1 MGETSEN
8 KKGIE
13 ELLEKIP
20 PEKRWAITAKILTGL
35 LLMRGEKNAI
45 LLVGKEEGF
54 FSPVWGLEKFEEI
67 VGKVFGDAGKKML
80 PQIKESFNIPVED
93 AIGAA
98 KLVWVAARLMFG
110 PEWEWKYLEKTPE
123 RVVVRWTKCHM
134 WDTHKEC
141 EVDPVFILC
150 EGGHQTIIKEGFKVI
165 NPKLTFKITKA
176 IPRGDPYCEDVYE
189 FKEE

>member
-1 MGETSEN
+1 MA
-8 KKGIE
+8 E
-13 ELLEKIP
+13 ELLEKVP
-20 PEKRWAITAKILTGL
+20 PETCWAITAKALTGFL
-35 LLMRGEKNAI
+35 VRRGEKRIAPD
-45 LLVGKEEGF
+45 LGKSEGF
-54 FSPVWGLEKFEEI
+54 ISPIWSKAKWIE
-67 VGKVFGDAGKKML
+67 VGVKVFGDAGKKML

-98 KLVWVAARLMFG
+98 KLVWVTARLMFG

-134 WDTHKEC
+134 WDAHKEC

-150 EGGHQTIIKEGFKVI
+150 ESGHQTIIKEGFKVI

-176 IPRGDPYCEDVYE
+176 LPRGDPYCEDVYE